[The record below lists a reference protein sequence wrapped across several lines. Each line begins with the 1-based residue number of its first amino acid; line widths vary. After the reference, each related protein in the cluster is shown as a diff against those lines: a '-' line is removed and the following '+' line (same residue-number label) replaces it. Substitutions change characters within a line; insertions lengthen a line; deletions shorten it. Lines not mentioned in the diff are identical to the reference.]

1 MNHFRNKKGQGG
13 DTFKLLIAA
22 VVAMVI
28 LGIVTGV
35 FQNIWGLVG
44 GITCVSSPI
53 NEMVTKIQKAQAGI
67 VTSTDAIC
75 MNAGEQFMDTALT
88 SKVTNLASVTF
99 TCQDAAV
106 CKTGTPIEAS
116 GNSVVAKASAK
127 FKALIACTKQAGA
140 SGNYDCTITINN
152 AET

>member
-1 MNHFRNKKGQGG
+1 MKVFTNKRGQGG

-22 VVAMVI
+22 VIAMVI

-35 FQNIWGLVG
+35 FQNIWDMVG
-44 GITCVSSPI
+44 NITCVSSPI

-75 MNAGEQFMDTALT
+75 MNAGERFMDTALT
-88 SKVTNLASVTF
+88 GKVTNLASVTF
-99 TCQDAAV
+99 ACEDAAV
-106 CKTGTPIEAS
+106 CNKDTSPISATNNMIEAKS
-116 GNSVVAKASAK
+116 NAK
-127 FKALIACTKQAGA
+127 FKALIGCTKQSGA

-152 AET
+152 A